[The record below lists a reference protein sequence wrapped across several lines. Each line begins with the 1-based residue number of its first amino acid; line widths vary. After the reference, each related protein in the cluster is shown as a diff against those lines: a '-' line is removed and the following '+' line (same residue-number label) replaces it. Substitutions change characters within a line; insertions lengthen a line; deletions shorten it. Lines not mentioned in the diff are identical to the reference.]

1 MAMNSVP
8 SMSRAPTHFFPR
20 PLATFA
26 VAVLLGLFA
35 IAQTTHAEG
44 DATGSVITGTL
55 TYLQRIAL
63 PPDAMVT
70 VSLQDISLADAR
82 AKTLAEQKFPTAGK
96 QVPIAFSLPFNPAD
110 IDPARTY
117 TLRATISSGGR
128 LLFASNMSNRV
139 LTRGAGTQR
148 DVVLQQIAGGAGST
162 ASAPGTSSA
171 GGTATLVNT
180 YWKLTELGGA
190 PAAVLPDQREAHFI
204 LTADGARIA
213 GTGGCNRLTGTYES
227 GPDSA
232 LKLKVGGMT
241 MMACEE
247 PLMTQEG
254 RFVEAL
260 NATTTYRIDGEKLE
274 LRKGDQ
280 VLARFESRYLK

>member
-1 MAMNSVP
+1 
-8 SMSRAPTHFFPR
+8 MSPAPASFFPR

-26 VAVLLGLFA
+26 VAVRLGLCA
-35 IAQTTHAEG
+35 IAQTTHAG
-44 DATGSVITGTL
+44 GAATGSEITGTL
-55 TYLQRIAL
+55 TYLQPIAL

-70 VSLQDISLADAR
+70 VSLQDTSLADAR
-82 AKTLAEQKFPTAGK
+82 TKTLAEQKFPAAGK
-96 QVPIAFSLPFNPAD
+96 QVPIAFRLPFNPAD

-139 LTRGAGTQR
+139 LTRGAGTKLDMTLR
-148 DVVLQQIAGGAGST
+148 QIAGGTGPAT
-162 ASAPGTSSA
+162 SATGTSTA
-171 GGTATLVNT
+171 GGTAKLANT
-180 YWKLTELGGA
+180 YWKLLELGGV
-190 PAAVLPDQREAHFI
+190 PPLVQPENREAHFV
-204 LTADGARIA
+204 LTIEGTRIA
-213 GTGGCNRLTGTYES
+213 GTGGCNQLTGTYES

-247 PLMTQEG
+247 PVMTQEG

-280 VLARFESRYLK
+280 VLARFESRHMK

>member
-1 MAMNSVP
+1 
-8 SMSRAPTHFFPR
+8 MSPAPAPFFTR
-20 PLATFA
+20 LLATFA
-26 VAVLLGLFA
+26 VAVLLGLCA
-35 IAQTTHAEG
+35 IAQTAHAEG
-44 DATGSVITGTL
+44 DAAGSVITGTL

-96 QVPIAFSLPFNPAD
+96 QVPIAFSLPFNPAN

-139 LTRGAGTQR
+139 LTRGAGTKL
-148 DVVLQQIAGGAGST
+148 DMTLQQIAGGAGPA
-162 ASAPGTSSA
+162 ASASGTSAA

-190 PAAVLPDQREAHFI
+190 PAAVLPEKREAHFI
-204 LTADGARIA
+204 LTAEGTRIA
-213 GTGGCNRLTGTYES
+213 GTGGCNRLIGTYES

-247 PLMTQEG
+247 PLMTQE
-254 RFVEAL
+254 RKFIEAL
-260 NATTTYRIDGEKLE
+260 KASTSYRIDGEKLE
-274 LRKGDQ
+274 LRQGDQ
-280 VLARFESRYLK
+280 VLARFESRKMK